1 MGWIFEGLERS
12 DDERRYGDRELIQ
25 RSIKRLSP
33 YRRQITISSV
43 TTMVLTIISL
53 IIPLIFA
60 NLIDLLS
67 VIDLST
73 VSKGVVL
80 LAGVMYLILF
90 VSSWIGDYI
99 INVQVAKLVP
109 YFMVTLRGD
118 IFDALQKQDMKFFDK
133 HRSGKLN
140 ARVSSDA
147 ADYGGAVSIVLT
159 VVGQFFIIIG
169 VFVVLFIL
177 NPPLA
182 ILASLVVPILL
193 TASLLFRKIARS
205 TAMSFRK
212 VHASVNAAM
221 AESVNGIQVSKSFG
235 AEADSLDDF
244 KVINQKHYRAG
255 FRRTAS
261 MMLFFPFVGLLSAIA
276 TVVILSVGGQA
287 VLSGQGIITAAYL
300 YIFIRY
306 LNNFFFPVTQLIS
319 FYAQI
324 QSGFAAFERI
334 LQVIDEEP
342 SVKDQGDV
350 VKEEIRGKIEF
361 QNVDFAYVED
371 APVLKNFSLTI
382 EPGEHLAI
390 VGHTGAG
397 KTSIISL
404 LTRFYEFQNGKI
416 LIDGT
421 HIRDYELTAY
431 RQHLGIVLQTPFLFN
446 GNILEN
452 ITYGRKNASE
462 EDLKQ
467 ALRISRVDEL
477 LEYLKDGLETS
488 VGEGGSLL
496 STGQRQLISFAR
508 ALLADPKILILDEA
522 TSSVDAYTESM
533 IQESLE
539 ELLRGRTSIVI
550 AHRLSTVKNADRII
564 VLDKGAIIEEGTH
577 DELLAQN
584 GDYSTLYN
592 TYFKHQEVDWSP
604 DGISELPKAEM
615 THNP

>member
-1 MGWIFEGLERS
+1 IL
-12 DDERRYGDRELIQ
+12 
-25 RSIKRLSP
+25 
-33 YRRQITISSV
+33 
-43 TTMVLTIISL
+43 
-53 IIPLIFA
+53 FA
-60 NLIDLLS
+60 NLINLLS
-67 VIDLST
+67 VMDLST
-73 VSKGVVL
+73 VSTGAVLFVGVL
-80 LAGVMYLILF
+80 YLILF
-90 VSSWIGDYI
+90 VSSWIGHYI
-99 INVQVAKLVP
+99 ISIQVAKLVP

-118 IFDALQKQDMKFFDK
+118 IFDALQKQDMKLFDK

-169 VFVVLFIL
+169 VFLVLFLI
-177 NPPLA
+177 NQPLA
-182 ILASLVVPILL
+182 LLASLVVPILL
-193 TASLLFRKIARS
+193 IASLLFRKIARS

-212 VHASVNAAM
+212 VHASVNAAI

-235 AEADSLDDF
+235 AESDSLKDF

-261 MMLFFPFVGLLSAIA
+261 MMLFFPFVSLLSALA
-276 TVVILSVGGQA
+276 TVVILYVGGQT
-287 VLSGQGIITAAYL
+287 VLSGQGILTAAYL

-342 SVKDQGDV
+342 SVKDQGTI
-350 VKEEIRGKIEF
+350 VKDEILGKIEF
-361 QNVDFAYVED
+361 QNVDFAYEKD

-382 EPGEHLAI
+382 KPGEHIAI

-421 HIRDYELTAY
+421 HIRDYKLKSY

-446 GNILEN
+446 G
-452 ITYGRKNASE
+452 
-462 EDLKQ
+462 
-467 ALRISRVDEL
+467 
-477 LEYLKDGLETS
+477 
-488 VGEGGSLL
+488 
-496 STGQRQLISFAR
+496 
-508 ALLADPKILILDEA
+508 
-522 TSSVDAYTESM
+522 
-533 IQESLE
+533 
-539 ELLRGRTSIVI
+539 
-550 AHRLSTVKNADRII
+550 
-564 VLDKGAIIEEGTH
+564 
-577 DELLAQN
+577 
-584 GDYSTLYN
+584 
-592 TYFKHQEVDWSP
+592 
-604 DGISELPKAEM
+604 
-615 THNP
+615 

>member
-33 YRRQITISSV
+33 YRRQIVISSI
-43 TTMVLTIISL
+43 TTIALTL
-53 IIPLIFA
+53 IGLTAPILFG
-60 NLIDLLS
+60 NLIELFN
-67 VIDLST
+67 VVDLST
-73 VSKGVVL
+73 VSTGAVLITGVV
-80 LAGVMYLILF
+80 YLILF

-99 INVQVAKLVP
+99 INIQVAKMVP

-133 HRSGKLN
+133 HRSGRLN

-159 VVGQFFIIIG
+159 VVGQFLIIIG
-169 VFVVLFIL
+169 VFIVLFIL

-182 ILASLVVPILL
+182 ILASLVVPILVI
-193 TASLLFRKIARS
+193 ASILFRKIARS

-235 AEADSLDDF
+235 AESDSLEDF
-244 KVINQKHYRAG
+244 KVINEKHYRAG

-276 TVVILSVGGQA
+276 TVAVLYVGGQA
-287 VLSGQGIITAAYL
+287 VLSEQGIITAAYL

-342 SVKDQGDV
+342 SVKNQGNIL
-350 VKEEIRGKIEF
+350 KEEIQGKIEF
-361 QNVDFAYVED
+361 QNVDFSYVED
-371 APVLKNFSLTI
+371 APVLSNFSLTI
-382 EPGEHLAI
+382 KPGEHLAI

-404 LTRFYEFQNGKI
+404 LTRFYEFQGGKI

-421 HIRDYELTAY
+421 HIRDYKLKEY

-452 ITYGRKNASE
+452 ITYGRKNATE
-462 EDLKQ
+462 EDLEQ

-477 LEYLKDGLETS
+477 LEYLKDGLQTS

-539 ELLRGRTSIVI
+539 ELIKGRTSIVI

-564 VLDKGAIIEEGTH
+564 VIDKGAILEEGTH
-577 DELLAQN
+577 DELLAMN
-584 GDYSTLYN
+584 GEYSTLYN

-604 DGISELPKAEM
+604 NGISELAKAEM
-615 THNP
+615 TPNP

>member
-12 DDERRYGDRELIQ
+12 EDERRYGDRELIQ
-25 RSIKRLSP
+25 RSIKRLTP
-33 YRRQITISSV
+33 YRRQIAISSI
-43 TTMVLTIISL
+43 TTIALTLISL
-53 IIPLIFA
+53 AAPILFA
-60 NLIDLLS
+60 NLIELFNVVDLGS
-67 VIDLST
+67 VST
-73 VSKGVVL
+73 GAVLFAGVV
-80 LAGVMYLILF
+80 YLILF

-99 INVQVAKLVP
+99 INIQVAKMVP
-109 YFMVTLRGD
+109 YFMVILRGD

-133 HRSGKLN
+133 HRSGRLN

-147 ADYGGAVSIVLT
+147 ADYGGAVSIVIT
-159 VVGQFFIIIG
+159 VVGQFFIIVG
-169 VFVVLFIL
+169 VFIVLFLL
-177 NPPLA
+177 NQPLA
-182 ILASLVVPILL
+182 ILASLVVPILVI
-193 TASLLFRKIARS
+193 ASVLFRKIARS

-235 AEADSLDDF
+235 AESDSLDDF
-244 KVINQKHYRAG
+244 KVINEKHYRAG

-276 TVVILSVGGQA
+276 TVAVLYVGGQA
-287 VLSGQGIITAAYL
+287 ALSGQGLITAAYL

-342 SVKDQGDV
+342 SVKDQGNI
-350 VKEEIRGKIEF
+350 VKHVLDGKIEF
-361 QNVDFAYVED
+361 QNVDFSYVED
-371 APVLKNFSLTI
+371 APVLNNFSLTI
-382 EPGEHLAI
+382 KPGEHLAI

-404 LTRFYEFQNGKI
+404 LTRFYEFQDGKI

-421 HIRDYELTAY
+421 HIRDYKLKEY

-452 ITYGRKNASE
+452 ISYGRKNATE

-477 LEYLKDGLETS
+477 LEYLKDGLQTS

-539 ELLRGRTSIVI
+539 ELIKGRTSIVI

-564 VLDKGAIIEEGTH
+564 VIDKGAILEEGTH
-577 DELLAQN
+577 NELLALN
-584 GDYSTLYN
+584 GEYSTLYN

-604 DGISELPKAEM
+604 NGISELPAAQM
-615 THNP
+615 TQNP